1 MIRDSRARTAW
12 LLGIGLFAVV
22 TLVTL
27 VSSSVGQFS
36 AGVDDV
42 IGAFGRVIAP
52 DAFPITDET
61 VRIDAT
67 LWNVRFPRMA
77 MGLVVGAALGVA
89 GALTQSLFGN
99 PLAEPSVIGIIS
111 GASVGAAI
119 SIAIG
124 ASTLG
129 MLTTPAYAF
138 VFGLGTA
145 ILVWML
151 AQRIPAQ
158 KAVSLLLVGI
168 AINALAGA
176 VTAFI
181 FMVAPST
188 ARDAVVFWQ
197 LGSIAGTT
205 WTSVGVTTAFVA
217 VGLIATLPLIRPLDV
232 LALGDR
238 AAAHVGLRVQAIRI
252 ITITLV
258 ALLTAAAVAFAG
270 IIGFVGLIVPHAV
283 RLVVGP
289 SHRHVVPLS
298 MLAGAAL
305 VTIADLGARTLV
317 PLADLPIG
325 MLTSTLG
332 APLFLVLLYR
342 TFASNRSVMS

>member
-1 MIRDSRARTAW
+1 M
-12 LLGIGLFAVV
+12 AVI
-22 TLVTL
+22 TL

-36 AGVDDV
+36 ATVDDV
-42 IGAFGRVIAP
+42 LGAFGRIIAP
-52 DAFPITDET
+52 GQFATTDET
-61 VRIDAT
+61 ARVDAT

-99 PLAEPSVIGIIS
+99 PLAEPSVIGITS

-124 ASTLG
+124 ASALG
-129 MLTTPAYAF
+129 MLTTPAFAF
-138 VFGLGTA
+138 AFGLATA

-158 KAVSLLLVGI
+158 RAVSLLLVGI
-168 AINALAGA
+168 AVNALAGA
-176 VTAFI
+176 ATAFI
-181 FMVAPST
+181 FMVAPTT

-197 LGSIAGTT
+197 LGSIAGST
-205 WTSVGVTTAFVA
+205 WTSVGITAAFVL
-217 VGLIATLPLIRPLDV
+217 VGLIAAAPLIRPLDV

-238 AAAHVGLRVQAIRI
+238 AAAHVGLRVPLVRI
-252 ITITLV
+252 VTITVV

-270 IIGFVGLIVPHAV
+270 IIGFVGLIVPHAI
-283 RLVVGP
+283 RLIVGP

-305 VTIADLGARTLV
+305 VTLADLGARTLV
-317 PLADLPIG
+317 PLTDLPIG

-332 APLFLVLLYR
+332 APLFLILLYR
-342 TFASNRSVMS
+342 TFASNRGAMS

>member
-1 MIRDSRARTAW
+1 MVI
-12 LLGIGLFAVV
+12 
-22 TLVTL
+22 TLT
-27 VSSSVGQFS
+27 SSSLGQFS

-42 IGAFGRVIAP
+42 IGAFGRILAP
-52 DAFPITDET
+52 GAFPVTDET
-61 VRIDAT
+61 VRVDAT

-77 MGLVVGAALGVA
+77 MGLIVGAALGVA

-99 PLAEPSVIGIIS
+99 PLAEPSVIGITS

-119 SIAIG
+119 SIAVG
-124 ASTLG
+124 ASVFG
-129 MLTTPAYAF
+129 VFTTPAFAF
-138 VFGLGTA
+138 LFGLATA
-145 ILVWML
+145 IMVWLL
-151 AQRIPAQ
+151 AQRIPAGR
-158 KAVSLLLVGI
+158 AVSLLLVGI

-197 LGSIAGTT
+197 LGSLAGST
-205 WTSVGVTTAFVA
+205 WTSVLVTAVIVACGV
-217 VGLIATLPLIRPLDV
+217 IATLPLLRPLDV

-238 AAAHVGLRVQAIRI
+238 AASHVGVRVGAIRVT
-252 ITITLV
+252 TITLV

-283 RLVVGP
+283 RLIVGP
-289 SHRHVVPLS
+289 SHARLVPLS

-305 VTIADLGARTLV
+305 VTLADLGARTLV
-317 PLADLPIG
+317 PLTDLPIG
-325 MLTSTLG
+325 MLTSVLG
-332 APLFLVLLYR
+332 APLFLFLLYK
-342 TFASNRSVMS
+342 TFASNRGAM